1 MRSHLVLEVASE
13 LVDRDDW
20 PYRQV
25 QIKLKEQ
32 GARAWPV
39 TLFGSDTAGV
49 IEQVARGE
57 VQVAIINPAGP
68 LALALRGRGPFTKPI
83 AVRAITVIP
92 SFDQLAFAVTEA
104 SGLRRALLEL
114 PLLNDFAVGLVDHAI
129 TVHESH
135 LGNPVAIFGLHVALP

>member
-32 GARAWPV
+32 VARAWPV

-49 IEQVARGE
+49 IEQVAHGE
-57 VQVAIINPAGP
+57 VQGQM
-68 LALALRGRGPFTKPI
+68 RHI
-83 AVRAITVIP
+83 AAEHANLVKRHFE
-92 SFDQLAFAVTEA
+92 SLQL
-104 SGLRRALLEL
+104 S
-114 PLLNDFAVGLVDHAI
+114 
-129 TVHESH
+129 
-135 LGNPVAIFGLHVALP
+135 